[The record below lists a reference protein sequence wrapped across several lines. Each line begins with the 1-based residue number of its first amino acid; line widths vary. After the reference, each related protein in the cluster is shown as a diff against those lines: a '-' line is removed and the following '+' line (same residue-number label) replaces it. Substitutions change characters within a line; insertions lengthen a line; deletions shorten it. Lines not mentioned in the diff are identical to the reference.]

1 MKNPDEGLPLVAKVD
16 ADDLGLLLF
25 CAMSPDRYLPPGRSL
40 TTKYWESL
48 PQKWRDI
55 INNGGIATPWKDRRL
70 EENEAVRMLRDGSG
84 HGRPARSQ
92 PDDAGPGDA
101 ADNV

>member
-1 MKNPDEGLPLVAKVD
+1 MKDPDEGLPMVAKVG

-25 CAMSPDRYLPPGRSL
+25 CAANPDRYLPGRTL

-70 EENEAVRMLRDGSG
+70 EENEAVRMLRSGSQSG
-84 HGRPARSQ
+84 FPVPRAAE
-92 PDDAGPGDA
+92 PDDSGSPS
-101 ADNV
+101 